1 MTGVFDPYR
10 EWLGIDSQEHPV
22 DHYRLL
28 GLQRFESDVAVINQA
43 ADACMVEVRLHQL
56 GPHGRH
62 TQQLLNE
69 ISTARV
75 CLGQVDS
82 RIAYD
87 AQLAGDV
94 APTVR
99 PLGMSR
105 PPASPSLAPVP
116 PPAPVMSGQER
127 PRKAAATR
135 SAPGELGPEEGAGS
149 SWKIVVGLVG
159 ILLIVGG
166 IWGFGWWSDRQSTPQ
181 QESDKAGK
189 IRQEDPLEE
198 LPVEVVVNQEA
209 TGAIELIATVARL
222 HGETIHCQVRGLEG
236 QIENWTNPDEWI
248 SWKFRVVKPG
258 FFKAYVSYAATA
270 EANQGT
276 YFLQVN
282 DEAEVMCTV
291 TSPGG
296 TAARTDEYTLVV
308 KKGGVH
314 RLSVKAG
321 EKPGEELLVLKSIRL
336 VPVAKP

>member
-1 MTGVFDPYR
+1 MTGAFDPYR
-10 EWLGIDSQEHPV
+10 EWLGIDPQEHPV

-75 CLGQVDS
+75 CLVQADS
-82 RIAYD
+82 RLAYD

-105 PPASPSLAPVP
+105 PPVAPSRVPLP
-116 PPAPVMSGQER
+116 PPAPVMSGQDQPQR
-127 PRKAAATR
+127 TAVTG
-135 SAPGELGPEEGAGS
+135 SAPGELGPEESSGS

-159 ILLIVGG
+159 VLLIAGG
-166 IWGFGWWSDRQSTPQ
+166 IWGFGWWTGRQATPQ
-181 QESDKAGK
+181 QESGNAEKN
-189 IRQEDPLEE
+189 RQQEAVEE

-209 TGAIELIATVARL
+209 TEALELIATVATL
-222 HGETIHCQVRGLEG
+222 HGETIQCQVQGLEG
-236 QIENWTNPDEWI
+236 QIVNWTNPDDWI
-248 SWKFRVVKPG
+248 SWKFKVIKPG
-258 FFKAYVSYAATA
+258 FFRAYVSYAATA

-282 DEAEVMCTV
+282 DEAEVLCTV
-291 TSPGG
+291 TSPEG
-296 TAARTDEYTLVV
+296 TANRTDEYTLVV
-308 KKGGVH
+308 RKGGVH

-321 EKPGEELLVLKSIRL
+321 NKPGAELLVLKSIRL
-336 VPVAKP
+336 VPVGKP

>member
-10 EWLGIDSQEHPV
+10 EWLGIDPQEHPV

-28 GLQRFESDVAVINQA
+28 GLQRFESDVALIHQA

-62 TQQLLNE
+62 TQKLLNE

-75 CLGQVDS
+75 CLVHPGSRQTYDS
-82 RIAYD
+82 
-87 AQLAGDV
+87 QLADNV
-94 APTVR
+94 APTVK
-99 PLGMSR
+99 PLGMSP
-105 PPASPSLAPVP
+105 PPAPPSVPPVP
-116 PPAPVMSGQER
+116 PPAPVMTGQQR
-127 PRKAAATR
+127 PRKAAATG
-135 SAPGELGPEEGAGS
+135 SAPGKMEPEERGGS
-149 SWKIVVGLVG
+149 SGKIVVGLVSV
-159 ILLIVGG
+159 LLIAGG
-166 IWGFGWWSDRQSTPQ
+166 IWGFGWWTGRQSAPH
-181 QESDKAGK
+181 QENENADNS
-189 IRQEDPLEE
+189 RQEDPVEE

-209 TGAIELIATVARL
+209 TGSLVLIATVARL

-236 QIENWTNPDEWI
+236 QIENWTNPGEWI

-291 TSPGG
+291 TSPEG
-296 TAARTDEYTLVV
+296 TAERTDEYTLVV
-308 KKGGVH
+308 RKGGVH

-321 EKPGEELLVLKSIRL
+321 KKPGEELLVLKSIRL
-336 VPVAKP
+336 VPVVKP